1 MAEIDPIRLEV
12 IREGLISIIREM
24 RVNLG
29 RTAYSSVLY
38 EGNDFSCCLMDGK
51 GQLVAQEEG
60 LPSHIF
66 PITWS
71 VRKMLAEFHDIRQ
84 GDVFLHNNPYDGG
97 THLNDVALILPM
109 MLEGEL
115 MIFPVVRAHWG
126 DVGGMTPGSLSGK
139 TREIFQEGM
148 RIPLMRIYDEGKPNQ
163 EVLDL
168 LFSNMRVPDERIGDF
183 QAVLGTCHVAEK
195 RIREM
200 AARYG
205 KETFRTYLAELLDR
219 AEARMRQMIA
229 KIPDGEYEFESYL
242 DHSGNSPDPLFI
254 RVKLQVLGDSIEV
267 ECTGAPPAEGP
278 TNAGPAVTESGV
290 FISLKSL
297 LDPSGAINHGAFRP
311 IKVKT
316 APGTI
321 IHARYP
327 APCGGFSEV
336 RRGVEGAIMGAMGP
350 ALPEEVCGEVKGTVN
365 HVIIGGTRPR
375 QADSQYVYYEF
386 PSGGTGAFLEGDGN
400 NAVKEYSSGDFGSIQ
415 PVEAIE
421 NEFPLFVE
429 RCELRVDSGGD
440 GRTRGGLGLRRDIRL
455 LGRKATL
462 SVLSDKNVIP
472 PYGVFGGYS
481 GAPNRFTVIRNGE
494 LVEPSQ
500 FPGKVSGFELQEG
513 DVVVERSSGGGG
525 YGDPL
530 ERDPRLVLDDVRE
543 ECLSM
548 EKAGRN
554 YGVVIE
560 GGEIDREETD
570 RRRLGMK
577 KERLFL
583 QAGILEG
590 EELEHGR
597 RIVELN
603 PDAARRIGVADGD
616 LLECVNPLGAPLR
629 VWAKILPD
637 LQGTHFQI
645 GTLGMKLLRIRPG
658 AQVEL
663 RRIGVAGPAEPVATA
678 LAKR

>member
-38 EGNDFSCCLMDGK
+38 EGNDFSCCLMDGN
-51 GQLVAQEEG
+51 GQLIAQEEG

-71 VRKMLAEFHDIRQ
+71 VRKMLAEFDDIRE

-109 MLEGEL
+109 MIDGEL
-115 MIFPVVRAHWG
+115 IIFPVVRAHWG

-148 RIPLMRIYDEGKPNQ
+148 RIPLMRIYREGQPNR

-195 RIREM
+195 RIREIVV
-200 AARYG
+200 RYG
-205 KETFRTYLAELLDR
+205 KETFRAYLAELLDR
-219 AEARMRQMIA
+219 AEARMRQMISG
-229 KIPDGEYEFESYL
+229 IPDGEYEFESYL

-254 RVKLQVLGDSIEV
+254 RVKLQVLGDNIEV
-267 ECTGAPPAEGP
+267 ECTGAPPVEGP

-311 IKVKT
+311 IKVRS

-336 RRGVEGAIMGAMGP
+336 RRGVEGAVMGAMGLARP
-350 ALPEEVCGEVKGTVN
+350 DEVCGEVKGTVN
-365 HVIIGGTRPR
+365 HVIIGGTHPRRPE
-375 QADSQYVYYEF
+375 SQYVYYEF

-421 NEFPLFVE
+421 NEFPLHVE

-455 LGRKATL
+455 LGPKAFL

-472 PYGVFGGYS
+472 PYGVLGGYS
-481 GAPNRFTVIRNGE
+481 GGPNRFTVVRNGE
-494 LVEPSQ
+494 HIEPSP
-500 FPGKVSGFELQEG
+500 FPGKVTGFELQEG

-530 ERDPRLVLDDVRE
+530 ERDPQKVLGDVRE
-543 ECLSM
+543 QYLSP
-548 EKAGRN
+548 EKARTS

-560 GGEIDREETD
+560 DGEIDRDGT
-570 RRRLGMK
+570 RKRRLAMK
-577 KERLFL
+577 KDRLFL
-583 QAGILEG
+583 RIATLEG
-590 EELEHGR
+590 EELEKGR
-597 RIVELN
+597 RIVEIGSG
-603 PDAARRIGVADGD
+603 AAERIRAADGD
-616 LLECVNPLGAPLR
+616 LLECVNLLGAPLR
-629 VWAKILPD
+629 VWARIRPD
-637 LQGTHFQI
+637 AKGTHLRI
-645 GTLGMKLLRIRPG
+645 GKTGIKLLRIRPG
-658 AQVEL
+658 ARVEL
-663 RRIGVAGPAEPVATA
+663 RKIGGGGPDEPAADLAG
-678 LAKR
+678 R